1 MRSFSSEEKLYL
13 KQIVDAYK
21 SNDWEEMKL
30 SNLFYATF
38 NRKVD
43 FKSHF
48 PSFELKDG
56 ESKDKKNPQYG
67 KAIKEGYIPLSN
79 FDSLL
84 IYLNSNH
91 LITIVPFFELEKAI
105 AGDSEDDN
113 CSPQDTDK
121 FINIEKDSYLEF
133 IRSNLSD
140 FVCPTQE
147 LIDFVDDKF
156 ITKQEKQFNKT
167 TSLSKWGIGTALF
180 IGILGL
186 IIGIVGIFNNKTLEI
201 NNNSIPLEINKS
213 KERVSSITEKPNTF
227 DSSKV
232 NQSKNKLMIKK

>member
-1 MRSFSSEEKLYL
+1 MVMRSFSSEEKGYL
-13 KQIVDAYK
+13 KHIVDAYK
-21 SNDWEEMKL
+21 SEDWEKMKL
-30 SNLFYATF
+30 SNIFYSIF

-79 FDSLL
+79 FDSLM

-91 LITIVPFFELEKAI
+91 LITIVPFFEREKAI
-105 AGDSEDDN
+105 ADDSENDN
-113 CSPQDTDK
+113 CFPQINDN

-133 IRSNLSD
+133 LRSNMSD

-147 LIDFVDDKF
+147 LIDFVDDNF
-156 ITKQEKQFNKT
+156 ISKQDKQFNET
-167 TSLSKWGIGTALF
+167 MRLSKWGIGTALF
-180 IGILGL
+180 IGIFSL
-186 IIGIVGIFNNKTLEI
+186 IIGIIGLFHKTPVVSNTFNPHAIVKNKEDV
-201 NNNSIPLEINKS
+201 NS
-213 KERVSSITEKPNTF
+213 VTQKPNTV
-227 DSSKV
+227 DSLKV
-232 NQSKNKLMIKK
+232 NQSKKK